1 MVENFDNAE
10 LFEGIYRNLTAGIAT
25 VPFSFHRF
33 PTKLGHERNV
43 TGDIIYREV
52 YDYYFKESNA
62 YDAWPAWE
70 MNDYDT
76 LQVCNLYNNGP
87 CVCPYVRPPL
97 LLCYPLLDPDETW
110 YVS

>member
-76 LQVCNLYNNGP
+76 LQVCNNYRLFRQKRADFGG
-87 CVCPYVRPPL
+87 
-97 LLCYPLLDPDETW
+97 
-110 YVS
+110 